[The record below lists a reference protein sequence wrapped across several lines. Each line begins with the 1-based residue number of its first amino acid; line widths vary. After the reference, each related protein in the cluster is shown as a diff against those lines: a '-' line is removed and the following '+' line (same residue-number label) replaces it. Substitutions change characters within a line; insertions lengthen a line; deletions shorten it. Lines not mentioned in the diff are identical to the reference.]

1 MGNGTAERLER
12 KEAFMNPVFVFLV
25 LIAAF
30 LIWVVLSTLF
40 KATGKF
46 IDNVA
51 MNVKKNIEDN
61 EIKEEEKNDRES

>member
-1 MGNGTAERLER
+1 
-12 KEAFMNPVFVFLV
+12 MNPVFVFLV

>member
-1 MGNGTAERLER
+1 
-12 KEAFMNPVFVFLV
+12 MNPVFVFLV

-30 LIWVVLSTLF
+30 LLWVVLSTLF

-51 MNVKKNIEDN
+51 TNVKGNIEDN
-61 EIKEEEKNDRES
+61 EIKEEKENNDKES